1 MSKAPEDRENDVPLE
16 ALLRQLSD
24 HIRRE
29 ELPDEIRNLAWQL
42 ETALRRRRKAA
53 GDEASDG
60 TPENPPRGAVRG
72 CWPSSCPGR
81 MCHRVSPVTK
91 AVGLFME
98 RASCS
103 IGP

>member
-1 MSKAPEDRENDVPLE
+1 MSKAPEDRGNDVPLE

-53 GDEASDG
+53 GGEASEG

-72 CWPSSCPGR
+72 CWPSS
-81 MCHRVSPVTK
+81 
-91 AVGLFME
+91 
-98 RASCS
+98 
-103 IGP
+103 